1 MKGYLDNPE
10 ATRSTITPDG
20 WLHSGDIAKY
30 NDEHHFFIVDR
41 LKELIKVKGY
51 QVNFANPFAQSKNTR
66 ACSIWS
72 YAQLYLC
79 TQLEF
84 TSNLGCIL
92 YAGHQKAA

>member
-30 NDEHHFFIVDR
+30 NEDHHFFIVDR

-51 QVNFANPFAQSKNTR
+51 QVNLANPFAQSAHN
-66 ACSIWS
+66 
-72 YAQLYLC
+72 
-79 TQLEF
+79 
-84 TSNLGCIL
+84 
-92 YAGHQKAA
+92 